1 MIFFFCILMAEQSCC
16 GAFRDIKLSTRQD
29 TLYIGNK
36 PLLIY
41 IDGKFSINPYFIKGS
56 YGISGSGTGPRG
68 PPGPQGPVGPA
79 GPQGPVGPAGITTT
93 VVPTATQPDATTV
106 VPTATQPNSV
116 QYTLDIKMSSSGMIS
131 MKTAPGVKLE
141 GFNITFP
148 ISYGTSSKQSAISSW
163 SVMDVGNSLIGFT
176 TSDKFSCRYKYVD
189 VVSIS
194 TDPSLMDLSAIAI
207 QATNDG
213 VSIDAANINI
223 TLV

>member
-1 MIFFFCILMAEQSCC
+1 MAEQSCC

-79 GPQGPVGPAGITTT
+79 GPHGPVGPAGIT
-93 VVPTATQPDATTV
+93 TTV